1 MIVAEPEST
10 KATPNHANFP
20 ASPKRWTIGDCTSAT
35 MVLSK
40 AKRKVEDKMVNTIK
54 IHCDQVKQ

>member
-1 MIVAEPEST
+1 
-10 KATPNHANFP
+10 
-20 ASPKRWTIGDCTSAT
+20 